1 MTTFLYE
8 NPVFLEHEVPEGH
21 PERPD
26 RLKALNLAL
35 EHPNFSDLKRIE
47 AKKASED
54 LVLLAH
60 PEEHLA
66 AVRRAIPEEG
76 LNHFEADTYAS
87 PLS

>member
-35 EHPNFSDLKRIE
+35 EHPNFADLKRIE
-47 AKKASED
+47 AKKGSED

-60 PEEHLA
+60 PEEHLRD
-66 AVRRAIPEEG
+66 VKRAIPEEG
-76 LNHFEADTYAS
+76 RNHFEADT
-87 PLS
+87 